1 MKTRY
6 WKSLSLVLV
15 LSLAFSANVTQAADY
30 LLIVDSSGS
39 MQSKTSD
46 GITKMEAAKK
56 ALSGLQ
62 QDLEPHDVG
71 MLLFG
76 HRVNAK
82 APGCCQDI
90 EFAMPI
96 KPMASSGFSEI
107 ISRLAPKG
115 STPLAAS
122 LTRANWVLQGR
133 QKDNEKYVIVITDG
147 ADTCGGDPAVAASA
161 IRALGINVTIHV
173 VGFGVTEQESTQLE
187 EIAKQGGGEFR
198 SASNLKGL
206 VEVLKKVIPPVEKK
220 PSLVVVKKPAP
231 QLEAAPLSALE
242 KILVA
247 RLLDKN
253 GYVRLETA
261 KTLQARKATATV
273 SYLRKRV
280 SDDLME
286 GSWASAK
293 DAALNAVVAL
303 APETVTETLL
313 DAAKSKNDNVR
324 LWATNRLAAHG
335 GDVSTSGLSATDAIL
350 VKLLTDKNGY
360 LRLQAAVSL
369 QKRKATG
376 AVPHLAKRV
385 GDELMEGCWASA
397 KDASLNALKSMAPEK
412 VEDALVVALSA
423 KNDNVRNWATQR
435 LSTN

>member
-1 MKTRY
+1 MKTRI

-15 LSLAFSANVTQAADY
+15 LSLAFSATVSQAADY

-56 ALSGLQ
+56 ALIGLQ
-62 QDLEPHDVG
+62 QDLEAHEVG

-90 EFAMPI
+90 ELAMPI

-107 ISRLAPKG
+107 VSRMRPKG
-115 STPLAAS
+115 STPLASS

-133 QKDNEKYVIVITDG
+133 QKDSEKYVIVITDG
-147 ADTCGGDPAVAASA
+147 ADTCGGDPTAAAAA

-220 PSLVVVKKPAP
+220 PELVVVKKPVP
-231 QLEAAPLSALE
+231 QPEATLSALE

-253 GYVRLETA
+253 CHIRAETA
-261 KTLQARKATATV
+261 KTLQTRKAVATV
-273 SYLRKRV
+273 PYLRKRV

-293 DAALNAVVAL
+293 DAALNAVMAL

-313 DAAKSKNDNVR
+313 EAVNSKNDNVR
-324 LWATNRLAAHG
+324 LWAAKRLAAHG
-335 GDVSTSGLSATDAIL
+335 GDVSKDGLSTTDAIL
-350 VKLLTDKNGY
+350 AKLLTDKSCY
-360 LRLQAAVSL
+360 VRVQAAVSL
-369 QKRKATG
+369 QTRKASG
-376 AVPHLAKRV
+376 AVPQLVKRV
-385 GDELMEGCWASA
+385 GDELMEGSWANA
-397 KDASLNALKSMAPEK
+397 KDAALNALKSMAPEK
-412 VEDALVVALSA
+412 VEDALVVALTS

-435 LSTN
+435 LATN